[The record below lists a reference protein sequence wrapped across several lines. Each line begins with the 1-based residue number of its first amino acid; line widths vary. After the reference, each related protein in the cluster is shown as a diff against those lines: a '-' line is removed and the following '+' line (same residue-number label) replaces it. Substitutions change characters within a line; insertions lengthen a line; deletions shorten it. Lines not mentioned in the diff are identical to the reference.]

1 MSKVWLDV
9 SDIVASPEFRQTVT
23 VKRHG
28 NGCYEGGRFV
38 QDEFSFEI
46 DAVVS
51 ATDERSLEMIPEGDR
66 TDITKTIHTLERIY
80 LTEYNEANGKNQT
93 SDTIIYNGDEYKVIS
108 LLEANDYGFCKAVIS
123 KIGGA

>member
-23 VKRHG
+23 VVRSG
-28 NGCYEGGRFV
+28 NGRFECGRFV
-38 QDEFSFEI
+38 SDAFSFDI

-51 ATDERSLEMIPEGDR
+51 ATDEKTLEMIPEGDR
-66 TDITKTIHTLERIY
+66 TDYTKTIHTLERIY
-80 LTEYNEANGKNQT
+80 LTQHTESTEQV
-93 SDTIIYNGDEYKVIS
+93 SDKIIYNGEEYKVVT
-108 LLEANDYGFCKAVIS
+108 LLDAGDYGFYKAVIS